1 MMQQIDRTQDH
12 APRES
17 VKEFVEA
24 GKVIPLKLSPLFQ
37 GGT

>member
-1 MMQQIDRTQDH
+1 MMQQIGHKITP
-12 APRES
+12 PRES